1 MTVKIYTFTDGSRQ
15 WVRSMS
21 KAEIRYEEM
30 KHGKLIS
37 VETKQMQ
44 HGRQDPKKDP
54 AFFSV
59 SIKSI

>member
-1 MTVKIYTFTDGSRQ
+1 MTVKIYTFSDGSRQ

-37 VETKQMQ
+37 VETKQM
-44 HGRQDPKKDP
+44 
-54 AFFSV
+54 
-59 SIKSI
+59 

>member
-1 MTVKIYTFTDGSRQ
+1 MTVKIYTFTDGSQQ

-44 HGRQDPKKDP
+44 AWQAESKKGP
-54 AFFSV
+54 CFFQRLD
-59 SIKSI
+59 